1 MLPLTNIK
9 LISFDLDDTLWPCM
23 QTICLA
29 EARTYEWLQQHAPV
43 ITDNYTPDTMR
54 EKRMAWIKANPEYAH
69 DLTRVRLSALQAHCD
84 EFDLPHE
91 IAEQANAIFREARNW
106 VEPFDEVIQG
116 LKQLKQNYRLV
127 AVSNG
132 NAQVEKTPL
141 QGLFDAAFMA
151 EQVGA
156 AKPHPALFQA
166 SVDRFGVR
174 ADECLHVGDDPVRD
188 IEAAANFGMKTA
200 WMNRNSDD
208 WVSHIARPDIVLS
221 DLNDLLIISYAN

>member
-1 MLPLTNIK
+1 MSQLNNIK
-9 LISFDLDDTLWPCM
+9 LISFDLDDTLWPCL
-23 QTICLA
+23 QTIRMA
-29 EARTYEWLQQHAPV
+29 EARTYEWLQQYAPV
-43 ITDNYTPDTMR
+43 ITEHYTLDTMR
-54 EKRMAWIKANPEYAH
+54 EKRMAWVKANPEFAH
-69 DLTRVRLSALQAHCD
+69 DLTRVRLSALKAHCD
-84 EFDLPHE
+84 EFALPHE

-106 VEPFDEVIQG
+106 VEPFDEVIEG
-116 LKQLKQNYRLV
+116 LKQLKGTYRLV

-166 SVDRFGVR
+166 SVDQFDVQPN
-174 ADECLHVGDDPVRD
+174 ECLHVGDDPIRD

-200 WMNRNSDD
+200 WMNRIEQMWPSLTKSADIS
-208 WVSHIARPDIVLS
+208 VSNLKELIE
-221 DLNDLLIISYAN
+221 LLPR

>member
-1 MLPLTNIK
+1 MSQLNNIK
-9 LISFDLDDTLWPCM
+9 LISFDLDDTLWPCL
-23 QTICLA
+23 QTIRMA
-29 EARTYEWLQQHAPV
+29 EARTYEWLQQNAPM
-43 ITDNYTPDTMR
+43 ITEHYTLDTMR
-54 EKRMAWIKANPEYAH
+54 EKRMAWVKANPEFAH
-69 DLTRVRLSALQAHCD
+69 DLTRVRLSALKAHCD
-84 EFDLPHE
+84 EFALPHE

-106 VEPFDEVIQG
+106 VEPFDEVIEG
-116 LKQLKQNYRLV
+116 LKQLKGTYRLV

-166 SVDRFGVR
+166 SVDQFDVQPN
-174 ADECLHVGDDPVRD
+174 ECLHVGDDPIRD

-200 WMNRNSDD
+200 WMNRIEQMWPSLTKSADIS
-208 WVSHIARPDIVLS
+208 VSNLKELIE
-221 DLNDLLIISYAN
+221 LLPR

>member
-1 MLPLTNIK
+1 MSQLNNIK
-9 LISFDLDDTLWPCM
+9 LISFDLDDTLWPCL
-23 QTICLA
+23 QTIRVA

-43 ITDNYTPDTMR
+43 ITEHYTLDTMR
-54 EKRMAWIKANPEYAH
+54 EKRMAWVKVNPEFAH
-69 DLTRVRLSALQAHCD
+69 DLTRVRLSALEAHCD
-84 EFDLPHE
+84 EFALPHE

-106 VEPFDEVIQG
+106 VEPFDEVIEG
-116 LKQLKQNYRLV
+116 LKQLKGTYRLV

-166 SVDRFGVR
+166 SVDQFGVQPN
-174 ADECLHVGDDPVRD
+174 ECLHVGDDPIRD

-200 WMNRNSDD
+200 WMNRQGDD
-208 WVSHIARPDIVLS
+208 WVSHLAWPDIVLS
-221 DLNDLLIISYAN
+221 DLNDLLVISNAN